1 MLTGNPFLRQVQ
13 APLHFAAD
21 DPVGGLENSLPIQPD
36 HGSSRPME
44 YWEDQLHKKRPRK
57 PFPQPSPEKPRQ
69 DDHQVDD
76 YA

>member
-1 MLTGNPFLRQVQ
+1 MLAGNPFLRQEL
-13 APLHFAAD
+13 ALPHFAAD
-21 DPVGGLENSLPIQPD
+21 DPVGGLEHSLPILPD

-57 PFPQPSPEKPRQ
+57 PFPKPSPEKPRQ
-69 DDHQVDD
+69 DDHQIDD